1 MSGTIAEN
9 NIVDELTKLA
19 KLRADG
25 ALSDDEFA
33 TLKARLLSQDLK
45 GISTQSALQ
54 SSPNRDLNKEL
65 ISDWAAWCLALVPI
79 ISILINAILF
89 GGTAGSF
96 LIYLVPI
103 ALWCLFFSID
113 RDLIKKAGE
122 DPPEASVVGILVL
135 AAVFVPMYLYDR
147 SKKLGKSFS
156 SFYTSVAIMGICLLL
171 LLGTLFQ

>member
-54 SSPNRDLNKEL
+54 SSPNREL
-65 ISDWAAWCLALVPI
+65 
-79 ISILINAILF
+79 
-89 GGTAGSF
+89 
-96 LIYLVPI
+96 
-103 ALWCLFFSID
+103 
-113 RDLIKKAGE
+113 E
-122 DPPEASVVGILVL
+122 
-135 AAVFVPMYLYDR
+135 
-147 SKKLGKSFS
+147 
-156 SFYTSVAIMGICLLL
+156 
-171 LLGTLFQ
+171 